1 MGFRLFEEFAPNV
14 DSRALPQV
22 VEVIVEP
29 ARGDRATAVAQGGQ
43 ELPVRRQTQADSSAV
58 VASQRTECISM
69 RRMRPLYSSLSQPSS
84 NIREAN

>member
-1 MGFRLFEEFAPNV
+1 
-14 DSRALPQV
+14 
-22 VEVIVEP
+22 
-29 ARGDRATAVAQGGQ
+29 
-43 ELPVRRQTQADSSAV
+43 V